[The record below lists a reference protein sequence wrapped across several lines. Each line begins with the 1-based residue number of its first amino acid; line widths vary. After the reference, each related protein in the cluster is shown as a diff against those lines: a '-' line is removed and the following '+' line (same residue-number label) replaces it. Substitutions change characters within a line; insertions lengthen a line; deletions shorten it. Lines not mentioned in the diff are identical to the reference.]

1 MGARDVARRVLRRVD
16 AEKAYATLA
25 LNAELEDAALGER
38 DRRLATELVYGVLR
52 HRSRLDRAL
61 DAMAHRGLRKLAP
74 GIRVALRV
82 AAYQILFLDRVP
94 AHAAVDDAVA
104 AVRRVGGKR
113 MAGFANGLLRRL
125 AREGEP
131 RLPDPAADLRRHIEV
146 THSLPG
152 WIVERIERGVGAEE
166 LDEAAA
172 ALSVPP
178 QLVARV
184 NRLRSTR
191 AAVAER
197 LRAEGAETRES
208 PHSADALFVTGLG
221 DPDRSASFGEGLWTV
236 QDLGAQLVTR
246 LVTALSDPPLGEGSR
261 LLDACAGLGG
271 KSTYLAELTG
281 DRARID
287 AVDVSGRKLALG
299 EQAARRLGIES
310 LRGIELDLLDAELPA
325 EYDAALLDAP
335 CTGLGVLRRHPEAK
349 WRLEES
355 DVAEMADLQRRL
367 LDVVAARVRPGGALV
382 YAVCSFTEEE
392 GARQISSFLDRWP
405 DYAPA
410 HAAGAQAELRTW
422 PHREEADAFY
432 AVRLERLA

>member
-25 LNAELEDAALGER
+25 LNAELDGTALGER

-52 HRSRLDRAL
+52 HRSRIDRAL

-125 AREGEP
+125 VREGEP
-131 RLPDPAADLRRHIEV
+131 GLPDPAADLRRYVEV
-146 THSLPG
+146 AHSLPG
-152 WIVERIERGVGAEE
+152 WIVERIERGVAAAE
-166 LDEAAA
+166 LGDAAA
-172 ALSVPP
+172 AFAVPP
-178 QLVARV
+178 QLVVRV
-184 NRLRSTR
+184 NALKSTR
-191 AAVAER
+191 AAVSRR
-197 LRAEGAETRES
+197 LREEGADTRES
-208 PHSADALFVTGLG
+208 PHCPDALFVTGLG
-221 DPDRSASFGEGLWTV
+221 DPERSASFLEGLWTV
-236 QDLGAQLVTR
+236 QDLGAQLVAR
-246 LVTALSDPPLGEGSR
+246 LLTDPSDPPLGTGSR

-287 AVDVSGRKLALG
+287 AVDVSGRKLALA

-310 LRGIELDLLDAELPA
+310 VRVLEQDLLGAALSG

-349 WRLEES
+349 WRVTAA
-355 DVAEMADLQRRL
+355 DVAEMAALQRHL
-367 LDVVAARVRPGGALV
+367 LDVVAACVRPGGALV

-392 GARQISSFLDRWP
+392 SDRQISSFLERWP
-405 DYAPA
+405 DYAL
-410 HAAGAQAELRTW
+410 AQAGGEPVELRTW

-432 AVRLERLA
+432 AVRLQRLA